1 MASKKMNVLVYS
13 GNGSTTESVRH
24 CLYTLRRLLS
34 PSYAVIP
41 VKGDTLIKEPWFSTC
56 ALLVFPGG
64 ADLGYCRTLNGEGN
78 RRISRYVK
86 AGGSYLGFCAGGYYG
101 SNRCEF
107 EVNDPK
113 MAVEGERELG
123 FFPGTCRG
131 LAFEGFKYA
140 SEAGARAAEIKI
152 EKGAFEGVDEG
163 VGDVFRSYYNGGGV
177 FVDAGKLES
186 RGVQVLASYTE
197 DLHVESGEGK
207 AAVVYRKVGE
217 GHAVVTGPHPE
228 FAPQNLSKIPS
239 LPSYA
244 TVISDI
250 AATDATR
257 LDFMRLIL
265 RKLGLQV
272 NEQEQAVPSLSRLH
286 LTAHN
291 ISDVAYLVAT
301 WREIITV
308 VDGDEYIKG
317 ENDVFRIEKEGSAWS
332 VKELKRAVS
341 AVSEKLPT
349 LASVTSSSKEDVEE
363 QAQEKDPKD
372 KKPKTPEEEIQD
384 CITYTSTTLPDQI
397 VSYEKIIK
405 VITPHSKA
413 LPSPEE
419 TPFHHESFYANL
431 HHYHTKLRNPAASFG
446 KHLIY
451 ADVVTSTNTLLEKNP
466 SLLRS
471 LPNGFTITATTQIAG
486 RGRGNNVWIAPPGAL
501 MFSTVLHHSFTL
513 SQSAPVVFVQY
524 LAALAIVQG
533 IQNYAPGYE
542 KIPVKLKWPND
553 IYAQLPGS
561 SNNPVVK
568 IGGILVNSSYSGS
581 TYDVVTG
588 IGLNLSNALPTTSL
602 NQLAKGCT
610 PPLKDF
616 TPEKL
621 LASILAHFET
631 LYSTFTQSGFT
642 REMEEFYYA
651 NWLHTDQLVT
661 LESVEGGGGGAGGY
675 NGGGGGAVKA
685 RIKGIT
691 RDWGLLLAEE
701 VREVD
706 GRGTGRVVQVQSD
719 GNSFDF
725 FRGLVRRK
733 V

>member
-1 MASKKMNVLVYS
+1 MATKRMNILVYS

-41 VKGDTLIKEPWFSTC
+41 VTGDTLIKEPWFSTC

-78 RRISRYVK
+78 RRISRYVN

-101 SNRCEF
+101 SARCEF
-107 EVNDPK
+107 ELDDPK
-113 MAVEGERELG
+113 MAVEGERELA
-123 FFPGTCRG
+123 FFPGVCRG

-152 EKGAFEGVDEG
+152 EKEAFENVDEG
-163 VGDVFRSYYNGGGV
+163 VAETFKSYYNGGGV
-177 FVDAGKLES
+177 FVDAKKLES
-186 RGVQVLASYTE
+186 RGVQILASYTE
-197 DLHVESGEGK
+197 DLHVESGEGQ

-244 TVISDI
+244 TIINDI

-257 LDFMRLIL
+257 LAFMRLIL
-265 RKLGLQV
+265 GKLGLQV

-286 LTAHN
+286 LTAHSLADV
-291 ISDVAYLVAT
+291 SDLVAT
-301 WREIITV
+301 WSEIITV
-308 VDGDEYIKG
+308 MDGDEYIKG
-317 ENDVFRIEKEGSAWS
+317 ENDVFRIEKEGTAWS

-341 AVSEKLPT
+341 AMSEKLPT
-349 LASVTSSSKEDVEE
+349 LASVTNSSEKSVGEQGQEKED
-363 QAQEKDPKD
+363 DS
-372 KKPKTPEEEIQD
+372 KKKRAKTPEEEIYD
-384 CITYTSTTLPDQI
+384 CIEYTANTSPDEI
-397 VSYEKIIK
+397 VDYAKIVK
-405 VITPHSKA
+405 VIIPHEKP
-413 LPSPEE
+413 LPSAQE
-419 TPFHHESFYANL
+419 TPFHHDAFYANL
-431 HHYHTKLRNPAASFG
+431 HHYHTKLRNPDASFG
-446 KHLIY
+446 KHLMY
-451 ADVVTSTNTLLEKNP
+451 GEVVTSTNTLLEKNP
-466 SLLRS
+466 SLLRN

-501 MFSTVLHHSFTL
+501 MFSTVLHHSFAL
-513 SQSAPVVFVQY
+513 SQSAPVVFIQY

-533 IQNYAPGYE
+533 IKNYAPGYE
-542 KIPVKLKWPND
+542 KIPIKLKWPND

-561 SNNPVVK
+561 SANPIVK

-581 TYDVVTG
+581 TYDVVPG
-588 IGLNLSNALPTTSL
+588 IGLNLSNALPTTTL
-602 NQLAKGCT
+602 NQLAKGMN

-631 LYSTFTQSGFT
+631 LYSTFCQEGFN
-642 REMEEFYYA
+642 RDMESYYYE

-661 LESVEGGGGGAGGY
+661 LEDQQGVQSGC
-675 NGGGGGAVKA
+675 KA

-701 VREVD
+701 VREID
-706 GRGTGRVVQVQSD
+706 GRGTGKIIQIQSD

>member
-1 MASKKMNVLVYS
+1 MATKRMNILVYS

-41 VKGDTLIKEPWFSTC
+41 VTGDTLIKEPWFSTC

-78 RRISRYVK
+78 RRISRYVN
-86 AGGSYLGFCAGGYYG
+86 AGGSYLGFCAGGDYG
-101 SNRCEF
+101 SAGCEF
-107 EVNDPK
+107 VVDDPK
-113 MAVEGERELG
+113 MGVEGERELA
-123 FFPGTCRG
+123 FFPGVCRG

-152 EKGAFEGVDEG
+152 EKEAFENVDEG
-163 VGDVFRSYYNGGGV
+163 VAETFKSYYNGGGV
-177 FVDAGKLES
+177 FVDAKKLES
-186 RGVQVLASYTE
+186 RGVQILASYTE
-197 DLHVESGEGK
+197 DLHVESGEGQ

-244 TVISDI
+244 TIINDI

-257 LDFMRLIL
+257 LAFMRLIL
-265 RKLGLQV
+265 GKLGLQV

-286 LTAHN
+286 LTAHSLADV
-291 ISDVAYLVAT
+291 SDLVAT
-301 WREIITV
+301 WSEIITV
-308 VDGDEYIKG
+308 MDGDEYIKG
-317 ENDVFRIEKEGSAWS
+317 ENDVFRIEKEGTAWS

-341 AVSEKLPT
+341 AMSEKLPT
-349 LASVTSSSKEDVEE
+349 LASVTNSSEKSVGEQGQEKED
-363 QAQEKDPKD
+363 DS
-372 KKPKTPEEEIQD
+372 KKKRAKTPEEEIYD
-384 CITYTSTTLPDQI
+384 CIEYTANTSPDEI
-397 VSYEKIIK
+397 VDYAKIVK
-405 VITPHSKA
+405 VIIPHEKA
-413 LPSPEE
+413 LPSAQE
-419 TPFHHESFYANL
+419 TPFHHDAFYANL
-431 HHYHTKLRNPAASFG
+431 HHYHTKLRNPDASFG
-446 KHLIY
+446 KHLMY
-451 ADVVTSTNTLLEKNP
+451 GEVVTSTNTLLEKNP
-466 SLLRS
+466 SLLRN

-501 MFSTVLHHSFTL
+501 MFSTVLHHSFAL
-513 SQSAPVVFVQY
+513 SQSAPVVFIQY

-533 IQNYAPGYE
+533 IKNYAPGYE
-542 KIPVKLKWPND
+542 KIPIKLKWPND

-561 SNNPVVK
+561 SANPIVK

-581 TYDVVTG
+581 TYDVVPG
-588 IGLNLSNALPTTSL
+588 IGLNLSNALPTTTL
-602 NQLAKGCT
+602 NQLAKGMN

-631 LYSTFTQSGFT
+631 LYSTFCQEGFN
-642 REMEEFYYA
+642 RDMESYYYE

-661 LESVEGGGGGAGGY
+661 LEDQQGVQSGC
-675 NGGGGGAVKA
+675 KA

-701 VREVD
+701 VREID
-706 GRGTGRVVQVQSD
+706 GRGTGKIIQIQSD

>member
-1 MASKKMNVLVYS
+1 MATKRMNILVYS

-24 CLYTLRRLLS
+24 CMYTLRRLLS

-41 VKGDTLIKEPWFSTC
+41 VTGDTLIKEPWFSTC

-78 RRISRYVK
+78 RRISRYVN

-101 SNRCEF
+101 SARCEF
-107 EVNDPK
+107 ELDDPK
-113 MAVEGERELG
+113 MAVEGERELA
-123 FFPGTCRG
+123 FFPGVCRG

-152 EKGAFEGVDEG
+152 EKEAFESVDEG
-163 VGDVFRSYYNGGGV
+163 VAETFKSYYNGGGV
-177 FVDAGKLES
+177 FVDAKKLES
-186 RGVQVLASYTE
+186 RGVQILASYTE
-197 DLHVESGEGK
+197 DLHVESGEGQ

-244 TVISDI
+244 TIINDI

-257 LDFMRLIL
+257 LAFMRLIL
-265 RKLGLQV
+265 GKLGLQV

-286 LTAHN
+286 LTAHSLADV
-291 ISDVAYLVAT
+291 SDLVAT
-301 WREIITV
+301 WSEIITV
-308 VDGDEYIKG
+308 MDGDEYIKG
-317 ENDVFRIEKEGSAWS
+317 ENDVFRIEKEGTAWS

-341 AVSEKLPT
+341 AMSEKLPT
-349 LASVTSSSKEDVEE
+349 LASVTNSDEKSVGEQGQEKED
-363 QAQEKDPKD
+363 DS
-372 KKPKTPEEEIQD
+372 KKKRTKTPEEEVHD
-384 CITYTSTTLPDQI
+384 CIEYTANTSPDEIIDYAKI
-397 VSYEKIIK
+397 VK
-405 VITPHSKA
+405 VIIPHEKA
-413 LPSPEE
+413 LPSAQE
-419 TPFHHESFYANL
+419 TPFHHDAFYANL
-431 HHYHTKLRNPAASFG
+431 HHYHTKLRNPDASFG
-446 KHLIY
+446 KHLMY
-451 ADVVTSTNTLLEKNP
+451 GEVVTSTNTLLEKNP
-466 SLLRS
+466 SLLRN

-501 MFSTVLHHSFTL
+501 MFSTVLHHSFAL
-513 SQSAPVVFVQY
+513 SQSAPVVFIQY

-533 IQNYAPGYE
+533 IKNYAPGYE
-542 KIPVKLKWPND
+542 KIPIKLKWPND

-561 SNNPVVK
+561 SANPVVK

-581 TYDVVTG
+581 TYDVIPG

-602 NQLAKGCT
+602 NQLAKGMN

-631 LYSTFTQSGFT
+631 LYSTFCQEGFN
-642 REMEEFYYA
+642 RDMESCYYE

-661 LESVEGGGGGAGGY
+661 LEDQQGVQSGC
-675 NGGGGGAVKA
+675 KA

-701 VREVD
+701 VREID
-706 GRGTGRVVQVQSD
+706 GRGTGKIIQIQSD

>member
-1 MASKKMNVLVYS
+1 MATKKMNVLVYS

-24 CLYTLRRLLS
+24 CTYTLRRLLS
-34 PSYAVIP
+34 PAYAVIP
-41 VKGDTLIKEPWFSTC
+41 VSSDTLLKEPWPSTC

-64 ADLGYCRTLNGEGN
+64 ADLGYCRSLNGAGN
-78 RRISRYVK
+78 RRISRYVN
-86 AGGSYLGFCAGGYYG
+86 AGGAYLGFCAGGYYG
-101 SNRCEF
+101 SARCEF
-107 EVNDPK
+107 ELDDPQMK
-113 MAVEGERELG
+113 VEGERELG
-123 FFPGTCRG
+123 FFPGVCRG
-131 LAFEGFKYA
+131 LAFEGFRYA
-140 SEAGARAAEIKI
+140 SEAGARAAEIRI
-152 EKGAFEGVDEG
+152 EKEAFGGVGEGVAER
-163 VGDVFRSYYNGGGV
+163 FKSYYNGGGV
-177 FVDAGKLES
+177 FVDAEKMES
-186 RGVQVLASYTE
+186 RGVQVLASYVE
-197 DLHVESGEGK
+197 DLHVESGQGK

-244 TVISDI
+244 TVIADI

-257 LDFMRLIL
+257 LAFMRLIL
-265 RKLGLQV
+265 GKLGLQV

-291 ISDVAYLVAT
+291 LADVSDLVAT
-301 WREIITV
+301 WSGIITV
-308 VDGDEYIKG
+308 MDGDEYIKG
-317 ENDVFRIEKEGSAWS
+317 ENDVFRIEKEGTAWS

-341 AVSEKLPT
+341 AMSEKLPT
-349 LASVTSSSKEDVEE
+349 LASVTKNSDKGGEE
-363 QAQEKDPKD
+363 QAREKEDGSKQ
-372 KKPKTPEEEIQD
+372 KKYKTPEEEIHE
-384 CITYTSTTLPDQI
+384 CIEYTATTSPDEI
-397 VSYEKIIK
+397 VDYTKIIK
-405 VITPHSKA
+405 TIVPHEKA
-413 LPSPEE
+413 LPSPQE
-419 TPFHHESFYANL
+419 TPFHHDAFYANL
-431 HHYHTKLRNPAASFG
+431 HHYHTKLRNPDASFG

-451 ADVVTSTNTLLEKNP
+451 GEVVTSTNTLLEKNP
-466 SLLRS
+466 SLLRN

-501 MFSTVLHHSFTL
+501 MFSTVLHHSFAL

-533 IQNYAPGYE
+533 IKNYAPGYE

-561 SNNPVVK
+561 SANPVVK

-581 TYDVVTG
+581 TYDVVSG

-602 NQLAKGCT
+602 NQLTKAT
-610 PPLKDF
+610 NPPLKDF

-631 LYSTFTQSGFT
+631 LYSTFCQEGFN
-642 REMEEFYYA
+642 RDMESYYYE

-661 LESVEGGGGGAGGY
+661 LEDQQGVQSGCRA
-675 NGGGGGAVKA
+675 K
-685 RIKGIT
+685 IKGIT

-706 GRGTGRVVQVQSD
+706 GRGTGKIIQIQSD

>member
-1 MASKKMNVLVYS
+1 MATKRMNILVYS

-41 VKGDTLIKEPWFSTC
+41 VTGDTLIKEPWFSTC

-78 RRISRYVK
+78 RRISRW
-86 AGGSYLGFCAGGYYG
+86 LL
-101 SNRCEF
+101 R
-107 EVNDPK
+107 
-113 MAVEGERELG
+113 GERELA
-123 FFPGTCRG
+123 FFPGVCRG

-152 EKGAFEGVDEG
+152 EKEAFENVDEG
-163 VGDVFRSYYNGGGV
+163 VAETFKSYYNGGGV
-177 FVDAGKLES
+177 FVDAKKLES
-186 RGVQVLASYTE
+186 RGVQILASYTE
-197 DLHVESGEGK
+197 DLHVESGEGQ

-244 TVISDI
+244 TIINDI

-257 LDFMRLIL
+257 LAFMRLIL
-265 RKLGLQV
+265 GKLGLQV

-286 LTAHN
+286 LTAHSLADV
-291 ISDVAYLVAT
+291 SDLVAT
-301 WREIITV
+301 WSEIITV
-308 VDGDEYIKG
+308 MDGDEYIKG
-317 ENDVFRIEKEGSAWS
+317 ENDVFRIEKEGTAWS

-341 AVSEKLPT
+341 AMSEKLPT
-349 LASVTSSSKEDVEE
+349 LASVTNSSEKSVGEQGQEKED
-363 QAQEKDPKD
+363 DS
-372 KKPKTPEEEIQD
+372 KKKRAKTPEEEIYD
-384 CITYTSTTLPDQI
+384 CIEYTANTSPDEI
-397 VSYEKIIK
+397 VDYAKIVK
-405 VITPHSKA
+405 VIIPHEKA
-413 LPSPEE
+413 LPSAQE
-419 TPFHHESFYANL
+419 TPFHHDAFYANL
-431 HHYHTKLRNPAASFG
+431 HHYHTKLRNPDASFG
-446 KHLIY
+446 KHLMY
-451 ADVVTSTNTLLEKNP
+451 GEVVTSTNTLLEKNP
-466 SLLRS
+466 SLLRN

-501 MFSTVLHHSFTL
+501 MFSTVLHHSFAL
-513 SQSAPVVFVQY
+513 SQSAPVVFIQY
-524 LAALAIVQG
+524 LAALAI
-533 IQNYAPGYE
+533 
-542 KIPVKLKWPND
+542 LKWPND

-561 SNNPVVK
+561 SANPIVK

-581 TYDVVTG
+581 TYDVVPG
-588 IGLNLSNALPTTSL
+588 IGLNLSNALPTTTL
-602 NQLAKGCT
+602 NQLAKGMN

-631 LYSTFTQSGFT
+631 LYSTFCQEGFN
-642 REMEEFYYA
+642 RDMESYYYE

-661 LESVEGGGGGAGGY
+661 LEDQQGVQSGC
-675 NGGGGGAVKA
+675 KA

-701 VREVD
+701 VREID
-706 GRGTGRVVQVQSD
+706 GRGTGKIIQIQSD

>member
-1 MASKKMNVLVYS
+1 MATKRMNILVYS

-41 VKGDTLIKEPWFSTC
+41 VTGDTLIKEPWFSTC

-78 RRISRYVK
+78 RRISRYVN

-101 SNRCEF
+101 SARCEF
-107 EVNDPK
+107 ELDDAK
-113 MAVEGERELG
+113 MAVEGERELA
-123 FFPGTCRG
+123 FFPGVCRG

-140 SEAGARAAEIKI
+140 SEAGARATEIKI
-152 EKGAFEGVDEG
+152 EKEAFESVDEG
-163 VGDVFRSYYNGGGV
+163 VAETFKSYYNGGGV
-177 FVDAGKLES
+177 FVDAKKLES
-186 RGVQVLASYTE
+186 RGVQILASYTE
-197 DLHVESGEGK
+197 DLHVESGQGQ

-244 TVISDI
+244 TLINDI

-257 LDFMRLIL
+257 LAFMRLIL
-265 RKLGLQV
+265 GKLGLQV

-286 LTAHN
+286 LTAHSLADV
-291 ISDVAYLVAT
+291 SDLVAT
-301 WREIITV
+301 WSEIITV
-308 VDGDEYIKG
+308 MDGDEYIKG
-317 ENDVFRIEKEGSAWS
+317 ENDVFRIEKEGTAWS

-341 AVSEKLPT
+341 AMSEKLPT
-349 LASVTSSSKEDVEE
+349 LASVTNSSEKSVGEQGQEKED
-363 QAQEKDPKD
+363 DS
-372 KKPKTPEEEIQD
+372 KKKRAKTPEEEIHD
-384 CITYTSTTLPDQI
+384 CIEYTANTSPDEI
-397 VSYEKIIK
+397 VDYAKIVK
-405 VITPHSKA
+405 VIIPHEKA
-413 LPSPEE
+413 LPSAQE
-419 TPFHHESFYANL
+419 TPFHHDAFYANL
-431 HHYHTKLRNPAASFG
+431 HHYHTKLRNPDASFG
-446 KHLIY
+446 KHLMY
-451 ADVVTSTNTLLEKNP
+451 GEVVTSTNTLLEKNP
-466 SLLRS
+466 SLLRN

-501 MFSTVLHHSFTL
+501 MFSTVLHHSFAL
-513 SQSAPVVFVQY
+513 SQSAPVVFIQY

-533 IQNYAPGYE
+533 IKNYAPGYE
-542 KIPVKLKWPND
+542 KIPIKLKWPND

-561 SNNPVVK
+561 SANPVVK

-581 TYDVVTG
+581 TYDVVPG
-588 IGLNLSNALPTTSL
+588 IGLNLSNALPTTTL
-602 NQLAKGCT
+602 NQLAKGMN

-631 LYSTFTQSGFT
+631 LYSTFCQEGFN
-642 REMEEFYYA
+642 RDMESYYYE

-661 LESVEGGGGGAGGY
+661 LEDQQGVQCGC
-675 NGGGGGAVKA
+675 KA

-701 VREVD
+701 VREID
-706 GRGTGRVVQVQSD
+706 GRGTGKIIQIQSD

>member
-1 MASKKMNVLVYS
+1 MATKRMNILVYS

-41 VKGDTLIKEPWFSTC
+41 VTGYTLIKEPWFSTC

-78 RRISRYVK
+78 RRISRYVN

-101 SNRCEF
+101 SARCEF
-107 EVNDPK
+107 ELDDPK
-113 MAVEGERELG
+113 MAVEGERELA
-123 FFPGTCRG
+123 FFPGVCRG

-152 EKGAFEGVDEG
+152 EKEAFENVDEG
-163 VGDVFRSYYNGGGV
+163 VAETFKSYYNGGGV
-177 FVDAGKLES
+177 FVDAKKLES
-186 RGVQVLASYTE
+186 RGVQILASYTE
-197 DLHVESGEGK
+197 DLHVESGEGQ

-244 TVISDI
+244 TIINDI

-257 LDFMRLIL
+257 LAFMRLIL
-265 RKLGLQV
+265 GKLGLQV

-286 LTAHN
+286 LTAHSLADV
-291 ISDVAYLVAT
+291 SDLVAT
-301 WREIITV
+301 WSEIITV
-308 VDGDEYIKG
+308 MDGDEYIKG
-317 ENDVFRIEKEGSAWS
+317 ENDVFRIEKEGTAWS

-341 AVSEKLPT
+341 AMSEKLPT
-349 LASVTSSSKEDVEE
+349 LASVTNSSEKSVGEQGQEKED
-363 QAQEKDPKD
+363 DS
-372 KKPKTPEEEIQD
+372 KKKRAKTPEEEIYD
-384 CITYTSTTLPDQI
+384 CIEYTANTSPDEI
-397 VSYEKIIK
+397 VDYAKIVK
-405 VITPHSKA
+405 VIIPHEKA
-413 LPSPEE
+413 LPSAQE
-419 TPFHHESFYANL
+419 TPFHHDAFYANL
-431 HHYHTKLRNPAASFG
+431 HHYHTKLRNPDASFG
-446 KHLIY
+446 KHLMY
-451 ADVVTSTNTLLEKNP
+451 GEVVTSTNTLLEKNP
-466 SLLRS
+466 SLLRN

-501 MFSTVLHHSFTL
+501 MFSTVLHHSFAL
-513 SQSAPVVFVQY
+513 SQSAPVVFIQY

-533 IQNYAPGYE
+533 IKNYAPGYE
-542 KIPVKLKWPND
+542 KIPIKLKWPND

-561 SNNPVVK
+561 SANPIVK

-581 TYDVVTG
+581 TYDVVPG
-588 IGLNLSNALPTTSL
+588 IGLNLSNALPTTTL
-602 NQLAKGCT
+602 NQLAKGMN

-631 LYSTFTQSGFT
+631 LYSTFCQEGFN
-642 REMEEFYYA
+642 RDMESYYYE

-661 LESVEGGGGGAGGY
+661 LEDQQGVQSGC
-675 NGGGGGAVKA
+675 KA

-701 VREVD
+701 VREID
-706 GRGTGRVVQVQSD
+706 GRGTGKIIQIQSD